1 MDMDFYDNIPKFDL
15 PHITVPDFGIS
26 QSAMA
31 SIAATQNRIAS
42 AVDTSALTGAISAC
56 STLATVTAGNSLVN
70 SATAAMPGCIAA
82 LESLCAA
89 TSSISESFHNEA
101 TDSIMNTAATI
112 ANSFNHSAMDSVLAS
127 TSMIADSLHNDA
139 MDAVLETST
148 RIADSVN
155 TSIAA
160 SMGSALSRMVDLFAG
175 VGSLM
180 TNAMTEAINSMAA
193 RMAELRSRMSSLIA
207 GIIERLRDFFTYRR
221 YPHWLTPAMIHSMR
235 VLQYIRPPITIRFRD
250 FVSIIRKVYLMHA
263 RERDSSD
270 DDNDGNFNLLL
281 VNFI

>member
-26 QSAMA
+26 QRAMA
-31 SIAATQNRIAS
+31 SIAATQNRITS

-70 SATAAMPGCIAA
+70 SATAAMPGCTAA

-112 ANSFNHSAMDSVLAS
+112 ANSFKHSAMDSVHVS

-160 SMGSALSRMVDLFAG
+160 SMGSSLSRMVDLFAG
-175 VGSLM
+175 VGSL
-180 TNAMTEAINSMAA
+180 MTEAINSMAA

-207 GIIERLRDFFTYRR
+207 GIIERLRDLFTYRR

-263 RERDSSD
+263 RECDSSD